1 MSPTE
6 PNRAARRA
14 RPPRPRWVLPTM
26 LVCLALL
33 IALVTVLGTMALGT
47 AQYGYIYIDIN
58 PSFRLTVN
66 RFYRVTAVEGIG
78 ETGKTVLSGIDP
90 KLLQN
95 AEIKDVTSAIVSAC
109 ATAGYLPEE
118 GKFVLISSYAE
129 GETIAKDLNRRAV
142 DGVLYHP
149 QMGGVSVNVA
159 VLSRELIDE
168 AATLGISPGKLRLAR
183 SLEGG
188 AEVWASRPVGEI
200 FAALNAQTEAATTL
214 PDTLPET
221 TPEETTEG
229 RPSNGMLK

>member
-6 PNRAARRA
+6 QNRVTRRA
-14 RPPRPRWVLPTM
+14 RPPRPRRVLPTM

-33 IALVTVLGTMALGT
+33 IVLVTVLGTMALGT

-66 RFYRVTAVEGIG
+66 RFYRVMAVEGIG
-78 ETGKTVLSGIDP
+78 EEGQAVLAGIDAG
-90 KLLQN
+90 LLRN
-95 AEIKDVTSAIVSAC
+95 AEIQTVTDAIVSAC
-109 ATAGYLPEE
+109 TTAGYIPED

-129 GETIAKDLNRRAV
+129 GETIAKDLNRRVV
-142 DGVLYHP
+142 DSVLYHP
-149 QMGGVSVNVA
+149 QLSGVSVNVA

-168 AATLGISPGKLRLAR
+168 AAVLGISPGKLRLAR

-188 AEVWASRPVGEI
+188 AGVWASRPVGEI
-200 FAALNAQTEAATTL
+200 FAAINAQTEATATETE
-214 PDTLPET
+214 PET
-221 TPEETTEG
+221 TPEETTDD

>member
-6 PNRAARRA
+6 NYRVARRA
-14 RPPRPRWVLPTM
+14 RPPRPAWVLPTM

-33 IALVTVLGTMALGT
+33 IALVSVLGTMALGT
-47 AQYGYIYIDIN
+47 AQYGYIYVDIN

-66 RFYRVTAVEGIG
+66 RFYRVMAVEGIG

>member
-1 MSPTE
+1 
-6 PNRAARRA
+6 
-14 RPPRPRWVLPTM
+14 M

-168 AATLGISPGKLRLAR
+168 AAALGISPGKLRLAR

-221 TPEETTEG
+221 TLEETTDG

>member
-1 MSPTE
+1 
-6 PNRAARRA
+6 
-14 RPPRPRWVLPTM
+14 M

-33 IALVTVLGTMALGT
+33 IALVSVLGTMALGT
-47 AQYGYIYIDIN
+47 AQYGYIYVDIN

-66 RFYRVTAVEGIG
+66 RFYRVMAVEGIG

>member
-1 MSPTE
+1 
-6 PNRAARRA
+6 
-14 RPPRPRWVLPTM
+14 M
-26 LVCLALL
+26 LLCLALL

-66 RFYRVTAVEGIG
+66 RFWRVTAVDAVGD
-78 ETGKTVLSGIDP
+78 TAKTVLSGIDP
-90 KLLQN
+90 ETLQN
-95 AEIKDVTSAIVSAC
+95 AEIETVTSAIVSAC

-149 QMGGVSVNVA
+149 QLGGVSVNVA
-159 VLSRELIDE
+159 VLTRELINE
-168 AATLGISPGKLRLAR
+168 AESLGISPGKLRLAR
-183 SLEGG
+183 TLDGG

-200 FAALNAQTEAATTL
+200 FAAINAQTEA
-214 PDTLPET
+214 T
-221 TPEETTEG
+221 TPPAETETEPEATVEETTSDK
-229 RPSNGMLK
+229 PSNGMLK

>member
-1 MSPTE
+1 
-6 PNRAARRA
+6 
-14 RPPRPRWVLPTM
+14 M

-33 IALVTVLGTMALGT
+33 IALVSVLGTMALGT
-47 AQYGYIYIDIN
+47 AQYGYIYVDIN

-66 RFYRVTAVEGIG
+66 RFYRVMAVEGIG

-221 TPEETTEG
+221 TPEETTDG

>member
-6 PNRAARRA
+6 QNRVTRRA
-14 RPPRPRWVLPTM
+14 RPPRPRRVLPTM

-33 IALVTVLGTMALGT
+33 IVLVTVLGTMALGT

-66 RFYRVTAVEGIG
+66 RFYRVMAVEGIG
-78 ETGKTVLSGIDP
+78 EEGQAVLAGIDAG
-90 KLLQN
+90 LLRN
-95 AEIKDVTSAIVSAC
+95 AEIQTVTDAIVSAC
-109 ATAGYLPEE
+109 TTAGYIPED

-129 GETIAKDLNRRAV
+129 GETIAKDLNRRVV
-142 DGVLYHP
+142 DSVLYHP
-149 QMGGVSVNVA
+149 QLSGVSVNVA

-168 AATLGISPGKLRLAR
+168 AAVLGISPGKLRLAR

-188 AEVWASRPVGEI
+188 AEVWALRPVGEI
-200 FAALNAQTEAATTL
+200 FAAINAQTEATATETE
-214 PDTLPET
+214 PET
-221 TPEETTEG
+221 TPEETTDD